1 MSRPSVPP
9 PGAPA
14 RPAWRVRHVEFLRGA
29 REMATLGPATAA
41 WGLVTGVAMVK
52 GGLSVPLALFMTFAV
67 YAGSAQL
74 AAVPLMLAHAPPWVI
89 WAAAACVN
97 LRFVVFSL
105 QWRPYLM
112 HLPLARRM
120 AYGYFGTDMTYVLFM
135 KRFPRP
141 LPAGR
146 DERAYLAG
154 LSAVNWATW
163 QVPSVAGILLGDA
176 VPTGWGL
183 GFAGVLGLLGLGLAL
198 VADRGMAFAALVAV
212 TASVAAV
219 ALPLKLNIVVAI
231 AAAVAAGS
239 LYDAVAAARRP
250 AATGPA
256 AAPPSATQ
264 DPAA

>member
-1 MSRPSVPP
+1 MTSPHVPP
-9 PGAPA
+9 AGALA
-14 RPAWRVRHVEFLRGA
+14 RPAWRVRHAEFLRGA
-29 REMATLGPATAA
+29 REMAALGPATAA

-74 AAVPLMLAHAPPWVI
+74 AAVPLIVSNAPLWVI

-112 HLPLARRM
+112 HVPLARRV
-120 AYGYFGTDMTYVLFM
+120 AFGYFGTDMTYVLFM

-141 LPAGR
+141 QPAGR
-146 DERAYLAG
+146 GERAYLAG
-154 LSAVNWATW
+154 LSTVNWATW
-163 QVPSVAGILLGDA
+163 QIPTVAGILLGDA

-183 GFAGVLGLLGLGLAL
+183 GFAGVLGLLGLALGL
-198 VADRGMAFAALVAV
+198 VADRGMAFAALVSA

-239 LYDAVAAARRP
+239 LYDAAAAARRP
-250 AATGPA
+250 AAAGPREPGA
-256 AAPPSATQ
+256 
-264 DPAA
+264 